1 VLYLPRALCTAGPP
15 QGPAAMHV
23 SAFLAHILSFV
34 FQTWPYRPGHVLLG
48 SCCDEYCAHRLP
60 SLLPGDLLRACER
73 AAGQAHLPQGVRE
86 AMDDDGDNLPPLPT
100 RLPTRLPSIIARCL
114 NSDCSHRGVKSL
126 LDG

>member
-1 VLYLPRALCTAGPP
+1 
-15 QGPAAMHV
+15 MHV

-48 SCCDEYCAHRLP
+48 SYCA
-60 SLLPGDLLRACER
+60 LLFPGDLLRACER

-100 RLPTRLPSIIARCL
+100 RLPSIIARCL
-114 NSDCSHRGVKSL
+114 SSDCSHRGVKSL